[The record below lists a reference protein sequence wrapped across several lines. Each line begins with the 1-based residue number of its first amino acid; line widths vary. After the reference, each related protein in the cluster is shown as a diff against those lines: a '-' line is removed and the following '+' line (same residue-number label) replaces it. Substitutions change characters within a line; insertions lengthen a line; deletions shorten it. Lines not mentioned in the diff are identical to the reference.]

1 MSVDSMN
8 LFDYATRL
16 LNFVSLHAK
25 KISDRST
32 VDLFVEFPSK
42 RDLEERFEKEWDL
55 EFNLKK
61 NDDVNGDIK
70 AFARALTSGDGFP
83 KEFCRMGKKI
93 TDFVKE
99 TKSLSFDNCGNLEE
113 EKKEWKDVRH
123 ALETGASLKK
133 RHEVVKMAP
142 VVNMLAKRC
151 KAETVFDIGSGQGHL

>member
-1 MSVDSMN
+1 MSVDYSRKN

-42 RDLEERFEKEWDL
+42 RDLDERFEKEWDL

-61 NDDVNGDIK
+61 NDNIK

-99 TKSLSFDNCGNLEE
+99 TKSLSFDNCGNLEDTE
-113 EKKEWKDVRH
+113 KEWKDVRH